1 MSKSDKQA
9 KAPLDD
15 AESLAAANAEIQAEI
30 EARAPA
36 PEEGSVVIVNLKENP
51 MSALGLSGLH
61 SEAVV
66 SAAQAADP
74 RFAAKVQRAI
84 DLGLIKVK

>member
-36 PEEGSVVIVNLKENP
+36 LEDGSVVIVNLQVNP
-51 MSALGLSGLH
+51 MKVLGLSSYG
-61 SEAVV
+61 EATLT
-66 SAAQAADP
+66 ALQLADP
-74 RFAAKVQRAI
+74 RFAAKVERAKS
-84 DLGLIKVK
+84 LGLIMVK